1 MTKKRTPEYYR
12 IEKML
17 RRYEKPFV
25 LGERISSERSKEIHR
40 EQRTK
45 SLKRIVGELLVEFPP
60 ELTPDK
66 YEVLYWIDKIKNIN
80 LRKIWNSDN
89 VRERIVLSMLLYTL
103 PPNTWF
109 MYDLNVC
116 RQYRLGISDYKTI
129 IKRLKEFKVI
139 P

>member
-1 MTKKRTPEYYR
+1 MKKPKEYYR
-12 IEKML
+12 IEKLL

-25 LGERISSERSKEIHR
+25 KGEKISSNRSNKIHK

-45 SLKRIVGELLVEFPP
+45 ALKRIVDKLLVDFPS
-60 ELTPDK
+60 ELIPDK
-66 YEVLYWIDKIKNIN
+66 YEVLYWIDKTKNIN
-80 LRKIWNSDN
+80 NLDKIWHSDN
-89 VRERIVLSMLLYTL
+89 GREKIVLTMLLYTL

-116 RQYRLGISDYKTI
+116 RHYRLGISDYKTI
-129 IKRLKEFKVI
+129 IKRLKEFKII

>member
-1 MTKKRTPEYYR
+1 MKKPKEYYR
-12 IEKML
+12 IEQLL

-25 LGERISSERSKEIHR
+25 KGERISLESSKKIQK

-45 SLKRIVGELLVEFPP
+45 SLKIIVDKLLVDFPP
-60 ELTPDK
+60 ELIPDK
-66 YEVLYWIDKIKNIN
+66 YEVLYWINKTKNIN
-80 LRKIWNSDN
+80 LKKIWDGSEY
-89 VRERIVLSMLLYTL
+89 VKERIVLSMLLYTL

-129 IKRLKEFKVI
+129 IKRLKEFKII